1 LFVLANILY
10 FEGISSQRGK
20 AIWNI
25 LRLKKQRK
33 SGVQILCSQ
42 GRIPGAKRHGWSWA
56 IPMDAEKP
64 KDGRIVGKKEQ
75 EFDK

>member
-1 LFVLANILY
+1 MEYITAK
-10 FEGISSQRGK
+10 E
-20 AIWNI
+20 AA
-25 LRLKKQRK
+25 KKWCITTRR
-33 SGVQILCSQ
+33 VQILCSQ